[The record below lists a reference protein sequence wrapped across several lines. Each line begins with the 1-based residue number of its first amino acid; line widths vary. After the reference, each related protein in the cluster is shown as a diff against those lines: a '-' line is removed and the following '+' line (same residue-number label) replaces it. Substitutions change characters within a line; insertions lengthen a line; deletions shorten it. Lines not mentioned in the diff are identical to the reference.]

1 MATTDREQTD
11 RYPADQQF
19 GAEAA
24 KDEERAEDARGTSA
38 ARDVAS
44 DIEGK
49 DPRVGN
55 KAEPGSGT
63 GR

>member
-1 MATTDREQTD
+1 MPAE

-38 ARDVAS
+38 QRTVEHEIGAKR
-44 DIEGK
+44 
-49 DPRVGN
+49 PRAGN
-55 KAEPGSGT
+55 TAEPRRSSE
-63 GR
+63 R